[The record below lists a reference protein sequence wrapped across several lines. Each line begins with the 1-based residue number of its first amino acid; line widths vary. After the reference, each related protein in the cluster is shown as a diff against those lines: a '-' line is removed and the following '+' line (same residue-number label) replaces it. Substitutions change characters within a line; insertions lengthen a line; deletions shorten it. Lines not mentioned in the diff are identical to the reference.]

1 MTGIDRIFGLCFRA
15 GLIPKGNLNEVP
27 RELMQVMKD
36 KDGRKGIYFQTPRI
50 KYCGR
55 MAQAM
60 ERVHSSAMQNVMAIA
75 AQWAQLTQDPSPIMQ
90 IEVAKLFR
98 YLLQISGIPQR
109 FIKPLDKVEDEMHD
123 LQKARQ
129 QQQEAEV
136 AELNSRTQMN
146 QAKATN
152 LALQYT
158 QQ

>member
-1 MTGIDRIFGLCFRA
+1 
-15 GLIPKGNLNEVP
+15 
-27 RELMQVMKD
+27 
-36 KDGRKGIYFQTPRI
+36 
-50 KYCGR
+50 

-109 FIKPLDKVEDEMHD
+109 FIKPMDKVEVEMEE
-123 LQKARQ
+123 LQTARQ
-129 QQQEAEV
+129 QQQAAEV